1 MIELTAATVS
11 ALQCHCFHS
20 SEALNNQKF
29 TNPKKNRME
38 QRRYPVSVGL
48 LFFILSCSVLLSF
61 SGSSAEAYK
70 NYTVGDALGWYDKL
84 AKPSVN
90 YQKWV
95 AGKNFSLGDF
105 LSKHPKPSLA
115 KSACLYFF
123 SVCSSFYI
131 FWQLTHISYLLLR
144 FLGVF
149 FFLSCLKL

>member
-1 MIELTAATVS
+1 VS
-11 ALQCHCFHS
+11 ALQCHCFYS
-20 SEALNNQKF
+20 SEALSNQKF

-38 QRRYPVSVGL
+38 QITYSVGL

-61 SGSSAEAYK
+61 SGSSVEAYK

-123 SVCSSFYI
+123 SVCSSFNS
-131 FWQLTHISYLLLR
+131 FWQLTRISYLLLS

-149 FFLSCLKL
+149 SFLSCLKL